1 MIAHFSEKDK
11 TFIKENSNELT
22 ITELSHRL
30 GFPGNAIRYFIRKN
44 GLPFNRVYPAQRIKK
59 EHVNDMTFF
68 RVEERENWI
77 V

>member
-11 TFIKENSNELT
+11 AFISENSNELT

-44 GLPFNRVYPAQRIKK
+44 GLSFKRVYPAQRMKK
-59 EHVNDMTFF
+59 PKTLSVGFF